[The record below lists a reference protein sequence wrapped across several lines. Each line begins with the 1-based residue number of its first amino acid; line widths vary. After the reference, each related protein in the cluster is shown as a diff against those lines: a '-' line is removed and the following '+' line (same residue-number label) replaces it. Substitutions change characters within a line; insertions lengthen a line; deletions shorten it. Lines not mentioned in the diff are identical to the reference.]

1 MDTQYKKIVIDAMG
15 GDYAPEAPVAGT
27 LLALQK
33 YPNLSVTLVGT
44 REALDRELAGKE
56 YDAARLNLVYATQV
70 VENEEH
76 SPVDAIKKKKDS
88 SMVVGLNMIR
98 HQEADGMI
106 SAGNTGALLSGATL
120 IAGRIR
126 GVFRPALTLALPTGQ
141 TPTLLLDVG
150 ANMDAKAQYL
160 VQFAQMASIYYRS
173 LYNVKEPRVAL
184 LNVGVEEG
192 KGNQLAKETY
202 DLLKTA
208 PGINFTGNIEAREY
222 FNNQAEIIVTE
233 GFAGNILLK
242 GSEGLAA
249 YMFSS
254 IKKSLMS
261 SLRTKI
267 GALLIMPALKGLK
280 NSLDPR
286 TVGGTPLLGVNG
298 AVIKA
303 HGNSRAEAF
312 VSAVEQCLK
321 FIDTGVNRTIEEE
334 LAKAKAAGKEAGNE

>member
-1 MDTQYKKIVIDAMG
+1 MEQQMRHIVIDAMG
-15 GDYAPEAPVAGT
+15 GDYAPAAPIEGA
-27 LLALQK
+27 LAALKK
-33 YPNLSVTLVGT
+33 YPSLKITLIGT
-44 REALDRELAGKE
+44 KEALDEHLAGKE
-56 YDAARLNLVYATQV
+56 YDSERLEKVYATEV
-70 VENEEH
+70 IENEEH
-76 SPVDAIKKKKDS
+76 SPVDAIRTKKDS
-88 SMVVGLNMIR
+88 SMAVGLTMVR
-98 HQEADGMI
+98 RKQADGMI

-120 IAGRIR
+120 LTGRIR
-126 GVFRPALTLALPTGQ
+126 GIFRPALTLVLPTGN

-150 ANMDAKAQYL
+150 ANMDAKPQYL
-160 VQFAQMASIYYRS
+160 VQFALMATIYYRN
-173 LYNVKEPRVAL
+173 LYGVESPRVAL

-202 DLLKTA
+202 DLLKET

-222 FNNQAEIIVTE
+222 FSNAADIIVTE

-249 YMFSS
+249 YLFGS
-254 IKKSLMS
+254 IKKNLMS

-267 GALLIMPALKGLK
+267 GALLVKPALMGLK
-280 NSLDPR
+280 DSLDPR

-312 VSAVEQCLK
+312 VSAIGQCLK
-321 FIDTGVNRTIEEE
+321 FIDTGVIRKIEEE
-334 LAKAKAAGKEAGNE
+334 MAALKQAGKGETE